1 MLTSLPRFPTTRK
14 GAIKLPYLKLSDAKK
29 KKKSKVFYKIITFS
43 KTNLIK
49 GELPCLLFRHSK
61 KFKTKNL

>member
-49 GELPCLLFRHSK
+49 
-61 KFKTKNL
+61 